1 MIILAALLSSGQAL
15 PWIDRKWLDEQ
26 VRLEAAASRRPKP
39 PIKLTLP
46 EPRDTSPKLKGFA
59 NTNGM

>member
-1 MIILAALLSSGQAL
+1 MIIFAALLASGQAL

-26 VRLEAAASRRPKP
+26 VRLEASALRHPKP
-39 PIKLTLP
+39 PLKLKLP
-46 EPRDTSPKLKGFA
+46 EARDTSPRLKGFA